1 MSLTLWEILFLVI
14 VLKIPVA
21 YIASVVWWAIKA
33 EPEVGTEGGSE
44 GITWNPWRRRP
55 PGSGRPERSA
65 PRGAVSRAGSRA
77 TRARE
82 RPGRAR

>member
-33 EPEVGTEGGSE
+33 EPEAGVEGGTEG
-44 GITWNPWRRRP
+44 IIWNPWRRRP
-55 PGSGRPERSA
+55 SGPGRPERSG
-65 PRGAVSRAGSRA
+65 PRGTPSRAGARA
-77 TRARE
+77 ARAVE
-82 RPGRAR
+82 RAGRAR